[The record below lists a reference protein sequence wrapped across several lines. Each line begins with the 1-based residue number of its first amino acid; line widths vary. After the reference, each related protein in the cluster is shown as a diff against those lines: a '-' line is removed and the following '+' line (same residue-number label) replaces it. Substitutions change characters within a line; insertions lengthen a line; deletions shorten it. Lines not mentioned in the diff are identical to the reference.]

1 MKLLVFRSEPEDVR
15 LVAKTRRWNSVLR
28 DAAYIQA
35 AKKFIRVLM
44 PAFATSC
51 THRKARIHVQNEF
64 VNASS
69 GSKEFQRDSVS
80 VATITITVVFGLLI
94 VALICAMIFI
104 IIRGCERKRLDYA
117 KIIRDANKEP

>member
-1 MKLLVFRSEPEDVR
+1 MLSLDVRILLLGLLLTVFRITNAQMEQCPEGCGLHSSCKKVYSGAYACVCDLMYASKSKNPRSE
-15 LVAKTRRWNSVLR
+15 
-28 DAAYIQA
+28 
-35 AKKFIRVLM
+35 RVCQL
-44 PAFATSC
+44 
-51 THRKARIHVQNEF
+51 
-64 VNASS
+64 
-69 GSKEFQRDSVS
+69 S